1 MLAHDPSA
9 ILAGL
14 ALMLVAALL
23 AATAV
28 SGLVLLI
35 VGTIRKRQGVWLGGL
50 ITLLISAVLLAVC
63 VAAMLFSDAVDL
75 PF

>member
-14 ALMLVAALL
+14 ALMVVAALL
-23 AATAV
+23 AAAAV

-35 VGTIRKRQGVWLGGL
+35 VGTIRKRQGVWIGGL
-50 ITLLISAVLLAVC
+50 ITLLISAVLLALC
-63 VAAMLFSDAVDL
+63 VAAMLFSDDVDL